1 MQIYIYQNNQQSGP
15 FDENDVLERLR
26 SGRLSPDD
34 LGVREGDQNWSRL
47 GDIFAG
53 RMRFNEAPPP
63 AGFVPPVQAAGQ
75 AYAAPAAAPKAGGG
89 CRKALGWTI
98 LVIGLLTFLGGTAV
112 AIATPYGY
120 STMNC
125 DVADDKMAKIEELKK
140 KYDEAKGTPAEPA
153 LEAELRREL
162 ESASMWNDSCAEQRS
177 TKRMFQVGSIAVAVV
192 GFFMMVIGFFIR
204 RVRRV

>member
-75 AYAAPAAAPKAGGG
+75 GYA
-89 CRKALGWTI
+89 
-98 LVIGLLTFLGGTAV
+98 
-112 AIATPYGY
+112 
-120 STMNC
+120 
-125 DVADDKMAKIEELKK
+125 
-140 KYDEAKGTPAEPA
+140 
-153 LEAELRREL
+153 
-162 ESASMWNDSCAEQRS
+162 Q
-177 TKRMFQVGSIAVAVV
+177 
-192 GFFMMVIGFFIR
+192 
-204 RVRRV
+204 